1 MAPAGRT
8 TACAQRRCRRNKYFA
23 VEKFEKFSRMLPPG
37 LAVAGLAICGC
48 CTSFRSITADVATQ
62 QSVKQDSVQ
71 SATSVNIKVLLGLQ
85 QKEDSAFAQSVFAK
99 AIIVI
104 ALTLAW
110 IVHLL
115 LPFDVRNSRPVLGV
129 LDRQFLWVAALTTL
143 AVFLVVL
150 VPGVMFFH
158 EVERDDVVE
167 KKRR

>member
-1 MAPAGRT
+1 
-8 TACAQRRCRRNKYFA
+8 
-23 VEKFEKFSRMLPPG
+23 
-37 LAVAGLAICGC
+37 
-48 CTSFRSITADVATQ
+48 
-62 QSVKQDSVQ
+62 
-71 SATSVNIKVLLGLQ
+71 VLLGLQ

-115 LPFDVRNSRPVLGV
+115 LPFDVRNSRPVLGA
-129 LDRQFLWVAALTTL
+129 LDMQFLWVAALTTL

-158 EVERDDVVE
+158 EVEGDDIVK